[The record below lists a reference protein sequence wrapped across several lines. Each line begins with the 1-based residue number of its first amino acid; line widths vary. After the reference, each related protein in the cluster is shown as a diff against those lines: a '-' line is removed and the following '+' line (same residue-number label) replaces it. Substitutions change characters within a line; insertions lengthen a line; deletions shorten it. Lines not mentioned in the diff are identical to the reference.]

1 MHHIQTFIEKK
12 KKRKKKVLSYIL
24 VITMIV
30 NEFIIT
36 IGFGG
41 RGAPSIRGR
50 VLFCSNNAAVRG
62 LIEGAV

>member
-1 MHHIQTFIEKK
+1 MIEHA
-12 KKRKKKVLSYIL
+12 RAILL

-41 RGAPSIRGR
+41 RGVRSIRGR
-50 VLFCSNNAAVRG
+50 VLFCSNNAAVHG
-62 LIEGAV
+62 LIEGAYYSRARTILLK